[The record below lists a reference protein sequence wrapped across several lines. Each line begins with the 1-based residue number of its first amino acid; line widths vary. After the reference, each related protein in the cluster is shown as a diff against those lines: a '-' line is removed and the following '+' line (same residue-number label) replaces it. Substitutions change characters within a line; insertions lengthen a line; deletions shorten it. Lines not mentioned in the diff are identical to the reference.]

1 MLQIHAKNLGN
12 VAVLSLQGQVVT
24 GETEILRSAVLSL
37 SEARSQV
44 IAVKLNLARVT
55 TIDAGGLGVMLA
67 LREQVQAKGMRLE
80 LMNVNKRVG
89 MVLKLTRL
97 DTVFQITSGVEY
109 FPAVSLNQ
117 RAASAVHR
125 AKLAPCA

>member
-1 MLQIHAKNLGN
+1 MLQVQARNLGN
-12 VAVLSLQGQVVT
+12 VAVLSLRGQIVT
-24 GETEILRSAVLSL
+24 GETEILRNAVSAL
-37 SEARSQV
+37 SEVCA
-44 IAVKLNLARVT
+44 IKLDLAWVT
-55 TIDAGGLGVMLA
+55 TVDAGGLGVMLA
-67 LREQVQAKGMRLE
+67 LREQVQAKGIRLE

-109 FPAVSLNQ
+109 FPAVSRNQ
-117 RAASAVHR
+117 RVASAVHG

>member
-12 VAVLSLQGQVVT
+12 VVVLSLQGQVVT
-24 GETEILRSAVLSL
+24 GETEILRNAVQSL
-37 SEARSQV
+37 SQV
-44 IAVKLNLARVT
+44 KAVKLDWARVT
-55 TIDAGGLGVMLA
+55 TVDAGGLGVMLA
-67 LREQVQAKGMRLE
+67 VREQVQAKGMRLE

-97 DTVFQITSGVEY
+97 DTVFQITSGIEY
-109 FPAVSLNQ
+109 FPAVSVNQ

>member
-12 VAVLSLQGQVVT
+12 VAILSLQGQIVT
-24 GETEILRSAVLSL
+24 GETEILRNAVSAL
-37 SEARSQV
+37 SEVCA
-44 IAVKLNLARVT
+44 IKLDLARVT
-55 TIDAGGLGVMLA
+55 TVDAGGLGVMLA

-80 LMNVNKRVG
+80 LMNVNKRVV

-109 FPAVSLNQ
+109 FPAVLSNQ
-117 RAASAVHR
+117 RAASVAHR